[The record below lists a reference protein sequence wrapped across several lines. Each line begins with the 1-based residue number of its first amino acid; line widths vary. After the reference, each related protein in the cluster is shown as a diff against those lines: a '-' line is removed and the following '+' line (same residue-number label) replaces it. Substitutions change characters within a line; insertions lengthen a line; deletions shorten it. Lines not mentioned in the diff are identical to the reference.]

1 MTAAFVSG
9 AACLASL
16 LVALFFVR
24 FWRDTG
30 NRLFGF
36 FAAGFAVFAVNRLLL
51 TVLDDDSEG
60 RTILVV
66 DGAAFR
72 HDRRG
77 DHRQDQAT
85 ALGVTSLCAPA
96 RDRARRRAL
105 RGTKHKPGS

>member
-16 LVALFFVR
+16 LVALFFIR

-30 NRLFGF
+30 DRLFGF

-60 RTILVV
+60 RTVLYLMRA
-66 DGAAFR
+66 AAFAMIAVAIIDKNR
-72 HDRRG
+72 PRRS
-77 DHRQDQAT
+77 D
-85 ALGVTSLCAPA
+85 
-96 RDRARRRAL
+96 
-105 RGTKHKPGS
+105 